1 MSEPALEIDALVA
14 GYPGRPVLSAIDL
27 RIERGEWLA
36 LIGPN
41 GSGKSTLLDCVSGRM
56 PLHAGSIRIAGIDLG
71 TSTTSAKQHLGYAVA
86 PEKLPALLTGRQC
99 LAVHAAAKHV
109 ASTDEELDVLAGEL
123 GIRRWLDDAVALYSY
138 GMRQELSI
146 LLALVGNPALLVLDE
161 SFNGLDPASGLALKW
176 RLRERVDAGRCAILL
191 ATHALDIVERHAD
204 RAVLLHDTRLIGSWD
219 RTDLDRLRAS
229 ADGLEAALAVTMRD
243 T

>member
-1 MSEPALEIDALVA
+1 MSELALEIDGLSA

-27 RIERGEWLA
+27 RIARGEWLA

-71 TSTTSAKQHLGYAVA
+71 TSAASAKQHLGYALA

-99 LAVHAAAKHV
+99 LAVYAAAKRV
-109 ASTDEELDVLAGEL
+109 AGTDDELEALAGEL
-123 GIRRWLDDAVALYSY
+123 GIQRWLDDAVALYSY
-138 GMRQELSI
+138 GMRQKLAI
-146 LLALVGNPALLVLDE
+146 LLALVGEPVLVVLDE
-161 SFNGLDPASGLALKW
+161 SFNGLDSTSGLALKR
-176 RLRERVDAGRCAILL
+176 RLRERVAAGRCAILL

-204 RAVLLHDTRLIGSWD
+204 RAVLLHDTRLIGSWN
-219 RTDLDRLRAS
+219 RTDLDRVRAS
-229 ADGLEAALAVTMRD
+229 AGGLEAALAVTMRD